1 MKVLFVMPSHISYG
15 GIETVAIN
23 LWNEFIKRG
32 YKVDFVCHGDKIG
45 SYEKEILESG
55 SKVYHIP
62 AKGKNLRGTIIEFQ
76 KILKE
81 TKYDV
86 VHAHMNATC
95 GIYLQIAKKNGVS
108 VLVAHSH
115 ASSMKAFTSNPI
127 KAIINNFEKKR
138 TRKYANVKIACSS
151 IAGNWLF
158 NKDEFVVILNAVDV
172 SKFYFSEEVR
182 IKKRKELGILEKNLV
197 FLHVGGFVK
206 CKNHSF
212 LIDTFNIIR
221 EKNRNAKL
229 VLIGDGALRSNIIQK
244 IKRYNLEESIMIL
257 GERKDVN
264 EIMQASDIFLMPSFS
279 EGNPVALAEAATS
292 GMHCIISNRIT
303 RDIAKYF
310 EEEQIEFLGINKEN
324 TGLWANRTTILRDRI
339 RYSKE
344 NPSKLNANLMAEQVI
359 EIYKKILGE

>member
-1 MKVLFVMPSHISYG
+1 MPSHISYG

-23 LWNEFIKRG
+23 LWKEFIKQG
-32 YKVDFVCHGDKIG
+32 HKVDFVCHGNRIG
-45 SYEKEILESG
+45 SYEDELLESG

-62 AKGKNLRGTIIEFQ
+62 AKGKNLRGTIVGFQ

-127 KAIINNFEKKR
+127 KAMINNFEKRR

-151 IAGNWLF
+151 IAGKWLF
-158 NKDEFVVILNAVDV
+158 NKDEFVVILNAVDT
-172 SKFYFSEEVR
+172 SKFYFSEEIR
-182 IKKRKELGILEKNLV
+182 MRKRNELGILEKNLV
-197 FLHVGGFVK
+197 FLHVGGFLEY
-206 CKNHSF
+206 KNHFF
-212 LIDTFNIIR
+212 LIDVFNVIIK
-221 EKNRNAKL
+221 KNKDAKL
-229 VLIGDGALRSNIIQK
+229 ILVGDGPLRRDIINK
-244 IKRYNLEESIMIL
+244 IEQYNLENNIILL

-264 EIMQASDIFLMPSFS
+264 EIMQASDVFLLPSFS

-292 GMHCIISNRIT
+292 GMHCIISDEIAK
-303 RDIAKYF
+303 DIVKYF
-310 EEEQIEFLGINKEN
+310 EEGQIEFLGINKEN
-324 TGLWANRTTILRDRI
+324 LKLWAEKAVIPRNRIK
-339 RYSKE
+339 YSKE
-344 NPSKLNANLMAEQVI
+344 NPSRLSANLMAKQVMS
-359 EIYKKILGE
+359 IYKKILGE